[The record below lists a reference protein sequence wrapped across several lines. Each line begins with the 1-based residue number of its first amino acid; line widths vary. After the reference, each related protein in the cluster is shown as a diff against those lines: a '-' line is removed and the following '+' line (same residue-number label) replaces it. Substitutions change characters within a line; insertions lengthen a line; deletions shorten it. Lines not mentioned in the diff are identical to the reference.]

1 MESKGFFQQGDIILY
16 PVSKVSGKKQEKKA
30 IGYVLSEGETVGHF
44 HKIEDEIDLLISES
58 GMFVSSKE
66 SFTLTHEEHGSITV
80 PAGNYEV
87 RHVQEYDHFAEE
99 ARPVID

>member
-1 MESKGFFQQGDIILY
+1 MFYQQGDIILY
-16 PVSKVSGKKQEKKA
+16 PVKQASGKKQERKS

-44 HKIEDEIDLLISES
+44 HKIEDEIDLLISDA
-58 GMFVSSKE
+58 GMFIAAKE
-66 SFTLTHEEHGSITV
+66 SFTLTHEEHGAITV

-99 ARPVID
+99 TRRVAD